1 MVSQVLGSFPAGA
14 RLAPERAYALS
25 ARVVAQDGTWRVAVE
40 DAAAAFEK
48 DGSTEAL
55 TAALARV
62 AKLNLAAVA
71 DLFDLLMFKYADG
84 WVNTP
89 TIGDGVGYPAWWL
102 KDVNYTRGP
111 PPL

>member
-1 MVSQVLGSFPAGA
+1 MNDALLTWAAPLRAQVDAWMLDRFA
-14 RLAPERAYALS
+14 
-25 ARVVAQDGTWRVAVE
+25 

-89 TIGDGVGYPAWWL
+89 TLGDGVGYPAWWL